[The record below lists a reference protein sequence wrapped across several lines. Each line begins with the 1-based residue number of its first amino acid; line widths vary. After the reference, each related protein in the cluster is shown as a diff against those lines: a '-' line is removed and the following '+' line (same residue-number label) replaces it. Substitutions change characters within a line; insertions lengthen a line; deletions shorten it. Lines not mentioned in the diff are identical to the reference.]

1 MDGHKRRKGVG
12 WKGERREEERGK
24 WKGDRRK
31 GRGREIEG
39 MRREGK

>member
-1 MDGHKRRKGVG
+1 MDGHKGRKGVE

-24 WKGDRRK
+24 WMGDRRK